1 MKSFTGIIEIN
12 VGGTVGQEINA
23 KGFKTD
29 DFTRFHQKLTLETQ
43 YLNALIEQKKLSES
57 PLTAGFEIEAWLI
70 DDSMLAAPNN
80 VSFLQQLN
88 DPLAFPELA
97 KFNIE
102 LNSVP
107 QRLANTVLSTLHK
120 NLQTTWEK
128 ACRQAKEL
136 DNHLL
141 IIGTLPTLKP
151 TDMSL
156 KNMSEM
162 NRYQVLNEQIL
173 KARGKPINLDIVGV
187 EHLKFDHY
195 DVMLESATT
204 SLQLHTQVPLHSAHH
219 YYNAS
224 IIASAAMVASC
235 ANAPYLFAKDLW
247 HESRIPLFEQA
258 IETGGYGGAIHG
270 PLRRVSFG
278 SAYARSSIMECFTEN
293 LQHFPVLLPELFTES
308 VEKFEHLRLHNGT
321 IWRWNRPLIGFDED
335 DTPHIRIKHR
345 TPSAGPTIIDTIA
358 NAAFY
363 YGLTKDLCDEITGQ
377 SIPLA
382 FNHAKDNF
390 YQAARFGLDSQIVWF
405 DGEKHNLQKLIL
417 SDLLPRARKG
427 LQSLHINAQDIATYL
442 GIIEQ
447 RIANK
452 QTGSQ
457 WQRQFMQQADAS
469 LQSMTEAY
477 LDLQYSEVP
486 VSRWET

>member
-1 MKSFTGIIEIN
+1 M
-12 VGGTVGQEINA
+12 GQEINA

-29 DFTRFHQKLTLETQ
+29 DFAHFHQKLTLETH
-43 YLNALIEQKKLSES
+43 YLNELIEQEKLSAS

-70 DDSMLAAPNN
+70 DENMRAAPNN
-80 VSFLQQLN
+80 VAFLQKLK

-107 QRLANTVLSTLHK
+107 QRLTKTVLSTLHK
-120 NLQTTWEK
+120 DLTVVWEK
-128 ACRQAKEL
+128 ACLQAKEM

-151 TDMSL
+151 ADMTL
-156 KNMSEM
+156 RNMSEM

-173 KARGKPINLDIVGV
+173 KARGKPINLDIIGV
-187 EHLKFDHY
+187 EHLRLDHY

-204 SLQLHTQVPLHSAHH
+204 SLQLHTQVPLHLAHH

-235 ANAPYLFAKDLW
+235 ANAPYLLAKNLW

-270 PLRRVSFG
+270 PLKRVSFG
-278 SAYARSSIMECFTEN
+278 TAYARSSIMECFTEN
-293 LQHFPVLLPELFTES
+293 LQHFPVLLPELFSDS

-335 DTPHIRIKHR
+335 NTPHIRIEHR
-345 TPSAGPTIIDTIA
+345 TPSAGPTIIDSIA

-363 YGLTKDLCDEITGQ
+363 YGLSTNLCAHLVDYAIL
-377 SIPLA
+377 LA
-382 FNHAKDNF
+382 FTQAKDNF

-405 DGEKHNLQKLIL
+405 DGEKHPLQKLIL

-427 LQSLHINAQDIATYL
+427 LQSLHIDAQDIATYL
-442 GIIEQ
+442 GIMEQ

-469 LQSMTEAY
+469 LHDMTQAY
-477 LDLQYSEVP
+477 LEQQYSEVP
-486 VSRWET
+486 VSQWKI